1 MIKNKKKL
9 IDIIVGARPN
19 FIKVAPIFKIYKNNK
34 KIKKKIKFRLIHTG
48 QHYDYDMS
56 EIIFKQ
62 LKIPKPHVNF
72 NIGSGSHAQQC
83 SKIMLKYEETLIQK
97 KSDYC
102 IVVGDVNSTLA
113 CSITAKKL
121 NVKVIHIE
129 AGLRSNDMTM
139 PEEINRIVTD
149 SISDIY
155 FTTSKYAVNNLM
167 KEGVKKKNIYFVG
180 NIMIDSLM
188 NSLDFIKKPEIF
200 KKLKLEN
207 EKYILLT
214 LHRPDN
220 VDNIKK
226 LKNLILNLPSK
237 DRLKIIFPVHPRTKR
252 LLKNI
257 EAHFKFINF
266 IDPLSYFEFSYLL
279 KKCLIV
285 ITDSGGVTEE
295 ATVYSKPCI
304 TVRNNTERPET
315 VIDGT
320 NILVGNHY
328 KKISNFINKA
338 YKGKWKRSKIPEMW
352 DGKTAT
358 RILKILYNFQ

>member
-1 MIKNKKKL
+1 MIKNKKLL

-129 AGLRSNDMTM
+129 AGLRS
-139 PEEINRIVTD
+139 
-149 SISDIY
+149 
-155 FTTSKYAVNNLM
+155 K
-167 KEGVKKKNIYFVG
+167 
-180 NIMIDSLM
+180 
-188 NSLDFIKKPEIF
+188 
-200 KKLKLEN
+200 
-207 EKYILLT
+207 
-214 LHRPDN
+214 
-220 VDNIKK
+220 
-226 LKNLILNLPSK
+226 
-237 DRLKIIFPVHPRTKR
+237 
-252 LLKNI
+252 
-257 EAHFKFINF
+257 
-266 IDPLSYFEFSYLL
+266 
-279 KKCLIV
+279 
-285 ITDSGGVTEE
+285 
-295 ATVYSKPCI
+295 
-304 TVRNNTERPET
+304 
-315 VIDGT
+315 
-320 NILVGNHY
+320 
-328 KKISNFINKA
+328 
-338 YKGKWKRSKIPEMW
+338 
-352 DGKTAT
+352 
-358 RILKILYNFQ
+358 